1 MTHLLLSYM
10 KTETYGLIYKGSFC
24 PLWGG
29 LYVANSG
36 EFDHGAIPN
45 VSRTIKAQKHDAA
58 VVVLYED

>member
-1 MTHLLLSYM
+1 M